1 MRRRPTRSSTTLRE
15 EVAAYPVGAC
25 EPAEAGGG
33 FVVPLRLRVGDNV
46 LSLVSMTTVFR
57 TPHEVT
63 VSEIAIETF
72 YPADAATARL
82 LRRSAM
88 DTP

>member
-1 MRRRPTRSSTTLRE
+1 
-15 EVAAYPVGAC
+15 
-25 EPAEAGGG
+25 
-33 FVVPLRLRVGDNV
+33 
-46 LSLVSMTTVFR
+46 MTTVFG

-88 DTP
+88 DTPETVNGVSGGVP